1 MCLFLPSL
9 HPSEYGVQKY
19 VFFETVCLSNVRVLL
34 RIHGTFCTSKDL
46 TDRYWGAVS
55 VMWTVDSAIK
65 WTESKEKMTTA
76 VQVVILYVSFL
87 AVGELNTLCLYTTPS
102 STERWVKHCDQLYHS
117 AWCHCIHLKSH
128 YIQGPVTMW
137 KTRRS
142 ALELKQMAVSVL
154 RRFLLCKILMV
165 LKPVCVS
172 GTEATDRNPMGLPYL
187 LQAIIFSC
195 SCISFQ
201 PSFAFVHIC
210 ELWDTFPVLCCMQIM
225 MCSEV

>member
-1 MCLFLPSL
+1 
-9 HPSEYGVQKY
+9 
-19 VFFETVCLSNVRVLL
+19 
-34 RIHGTFCTSKDL
+34 
-46 TDRYWGAVS
+46 
-55 VMWTVDSAIK
+55 
-65 WTESKEKMTTA
+65 
-76 VQVVILYVSFL
+76 
-87 AVGELNTLCLYTTPS
+87 
-102 STERWVKHCDQLYHS
+102 
-117 AWCHCIHLKSH
+117 
-128 YIQGPVTMW
+128 MW

-210 ELWDTFPVLCCMQIM
+210 EL
-225 MCSEV
+225 